1 MERRFHKASGKGG
14 IQCALCTRSHSVLSE
29 TTRSL
34 QIMRLGSSSHVAK
47 TNFEGSG
54 RMKPLLISRRRGEL
68 EYFLT
73 KRMTIPEKQ
82 CLLHRVIA

>member
-1 MERRFHKASGKGG
+1 MCIVH
-14 IQCALCTRSHSVLSE
+14 
-29 TTRSL
+29 
-34 QIMRLGSSSHVAK
+34 QITQLPFRNNTVTIDNKTWSSSHVAK

-54 RMKPLLISRRRGEL
+54 RTKPHLISRRRGEL